1 MTQTAPAPQ
10 VTPGRRP
17 SPSGARLDGRRLR
30 VLHVMTHLDHGGAQD
45 NTLLT
50 VEGLDRDRYVVDVA
64 SGPGVL
70 EDRARSVA
78 DNVHI
83 LGSLRRPLADPG
95 AASTFSRLA
104 RLCADYDIVHTHGSK
119 AGVLGRIAARMRHVP
134 VIVHTVHGMPVND
147 FMSKP
152 QRRILLAAERTAARC
167 ADSIICVCD
176 ANVGEVLDLKIATQE
191 QVRVVVSGVDEDG
204 VTGGDGARV
213 RAELG
218 IPADAPIVGSITRLM
233 EQKAPL
239 DLIAALRMVIADE
252 PDVHCVVVGE
262 GPLYDDVLAAAD
274 GADRIHV
281 LGFRSDIADIISAI
295 DVAAYSSLW
304 EGLGRAL
311 TESVLAERPVV
322 ATAVNG
328 VPDLVIDGET
338 GYLVPPRRPDLL
350 ATRVRDVLA
359 RPDRGRAMGVAGAE
373 RVRGKFDVPR
383 MVEGIDATYQDCLAA
398 KTQSRTR

>member
-10 VTPGRRP
+10 VTPARGLRP
-17 SPSGARLDGRRLR
+17 SSARRDGRRLR

-70 EDRARSVA
+70 EDHARTVA

-95 AASTFSRLA
+95 AAATFSRLA

-176 ANVGEVLDLKIATQE
+176 ANVGEVLDLKIATRE

-239 DLIAALRMVIADE
+239 DLIAALIEVLDRR
-252 PDVHCVVVGE
+252 PDAHALVVGE
-262 GPLYDDVLAAAD
+262 GPLEADVRAAAA
-274 GADRIHV
+274 GHERIHL
-281 LGFRSDIADIISAI
+281 LGFREDIPDVVDAI
-295 DVAAYSSLW
+295 DVVAYSSLW

-311 TESVLAERPVV
+311 TETVLAGKPVV

-328 VPDLVIDGET
+328 VPDLIVEGVT
-338 GYLVPPRRPDLL
+338 GHLVPPRQPELL
-350 ATRVRDVLA
+350 AARVLDVL
-359 RPDRGRAMGVAGAE
+359 
-373 RVRGKFDVPR
+373 
-383 MVEGIDATYQDCLAA
+383 
-398 KTQSRTR
+398 

>member
-10 VTPGRRP
+10 VTGTHRPTGASLRR
-17 SPSGARLDGRRLR
+17 DGRRLR

-50 VEGLDRDRYVVDVA
+50 VEGLDRDRYVVDIA

-95 AASTFSRLA
+95 AASTFARLA
-104 RLCADYDIVHTHGSK
+104 RLSADYDVVHTHGSK

-152 QRRILLAAERTAARC
+152 QRQVLLAAERAAARC

-176 ANVGEVLDLKIATQE
+176 ANVDEVLDLKIATRE

-218 IPADAPIVGSITRLM
+218 IPADAPVVGSITRLM

-239 DLIAALRMVIADE
+239 DLIAAMRTITADA
-252 PDVHCVVVGE
+252 PDVPCIVVGE
-262 GPLYDDVLAAAD
+262 GPLYDDVLAAAH

-281 LGFRSDIADIISAI
+281 LGFR
-295 DVAAYSSLW
+295 
-304 EGLGRAL
+304 
-311 TESVLAERPVV
+311 
-322 ATAVNG
+322 
-328 VPDLVIDGET
+328 
-338 GYLVPPRRPDLL
+338 
-350 ATRVRDVLA
+350 
-359 RPDRGRAMGVAGAE
+359 
-373 RVRGKFDVPR
+373 
-383 MVEGIDATYQDCLAA
+383 
-398 KTQSRTR
+398 